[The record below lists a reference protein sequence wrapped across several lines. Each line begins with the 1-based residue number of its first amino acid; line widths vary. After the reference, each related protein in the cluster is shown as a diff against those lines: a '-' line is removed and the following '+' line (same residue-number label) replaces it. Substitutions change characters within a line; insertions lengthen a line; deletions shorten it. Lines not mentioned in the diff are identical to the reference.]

1 LKPIIGISSVW
12 SAETWS
18 SDENKVG
25 CIYIGKQYVDAILY
39 SGGTPFILPMINERE
54 LLIPLIEDI
63 MMVIDGLLL
72 SGGGSLEGIL
82 SQTTRPTLTE
92 QQPKRYE
99 FEKELLLHARM
110 KGMPILGIC
119 RGCQMIAEVFGGKMD
134 YSHFLQGH
142 RQKESGDHPTHNVRI
157 TDNTKAKLLLQAEN
171 MLVNSFHV
179 QSIETVPEG
188 FIASGISDDGV
199 IEIIE
204 STLDPFVV
212 GVQFHPEEML
222 LSSELAKR
230 IIDLFVESAR
240 DFKKTR
246 S

>member
-1 LKPIIGISSVW
+1 MKPIIGVSSVW

-25 CIYIGKQYVDAILY
+25 CIYIGKQYVDAVLS
-39 SGGTPFILPMINERE
+39 SGGIPLILPMIDEGESLRSV
-54 LLIPLIEDI
+54 IENI

-82 SQTTRPTLTE
+82 SQTTRPTLIE
-92 QQPKRYE
+92 QQPKRYQ

-142 RQKESGDHPTHNVRI
+142 QQKESGDRATHNI
-157 TDNTKAKLLLQAEN
+157 GIIDNTKAKLLLQTDN

-179 QSIETVPEG
+179 QSIEAVPEG
-188 FIASGISDDGV
+188 FVASGISDDGV

-204 STLDPFVV
+204 STLDPFIV

-222 LSSELAKR
+222 LSSEQAKR
-230 IIDLFVESAR
+230 IIDLFVKSAK
-240 DFKKTR
+240 DFKKTQ